1 MRFYNEFHAE
11 RRIKTKPYGK
21 ANSIL
26 SFAVTAKMHAN
37 LNIRIYNVPPFGDC
51 CQQVG
56 KNIIGFISGVSNVK
70 IIDED
75 EQRK

>member
-1 MRFYNEFHAE
+1 ML
-11 RRIKTKPYGK
+11 
-21 ANSIL
+21 IL
-26 SFAVTAKMHAN
+26 
-37 LNIRIYNVPPFGDC
+37 IYEYNVPPFGDC

-56 KNIIGFISGVSNVK
+56 KNIIGFIPGVSNVK